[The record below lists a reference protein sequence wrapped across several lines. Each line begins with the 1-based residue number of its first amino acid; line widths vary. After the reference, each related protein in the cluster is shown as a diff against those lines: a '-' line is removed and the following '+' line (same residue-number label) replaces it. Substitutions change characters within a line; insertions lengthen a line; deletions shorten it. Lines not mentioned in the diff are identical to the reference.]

1 MNAPTQLSE
10 AATWRKVGQSGSG
23 TGVERRFWCGTGE
36 GNGSGW
42 GGCLGQRVGWVFGSE
57 SRVGVW
63 VREWGGCLGQRVGW
77 VFGSES
83 GVGVW
88 VRE

>member
-1 MNAPTQLSE
+1 MGLDQ
-10 AATWRKVGQSGSG
+10 K
-23 TGVERRFWCGTGE
+23 
-36 GNGSGW
+36 
-42 GGCLGQRVGWVFGSE
+42 VGWVFGSE
-57 SRVGVW
+57 SGVGVW

-88 VRE
+88 VRTLVPMGGGSARGG